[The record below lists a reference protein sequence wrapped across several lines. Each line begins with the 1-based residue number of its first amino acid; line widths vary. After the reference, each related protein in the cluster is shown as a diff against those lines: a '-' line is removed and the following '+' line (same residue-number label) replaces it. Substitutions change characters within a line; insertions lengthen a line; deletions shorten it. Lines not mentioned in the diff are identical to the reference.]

1 MHGAQH
7 TVIPDRIEAG
17 TYLALAAAMGDG
29 VIIENVIYEHLES
42 FIAKLEEMGVG
53 LTIREDSI
61 EVHKSENLKSVNIT
75 SVPYPGFATDLQQ
88 PITPLLLKAKGRG
101 SIVDTIY
108 QKRVNHVPE
117 LARMGANISV

>member
-1 MHGAQH
+1 
-7 TVIPDRIEAG
+7 
-17 TYLALAAAMGDG
+17 MGDG

-88 PITPLLLKAKGRG
+88 PITPLLLKAKVVVQLLIRFIKNV
-101 SIVDTIY
+101 SIMSL
-108 QKRVNHVPE
+108 N
-117 LARMGANISV
+117 